1 MDLVH
6 PQMIVSVF
14 VTLPNTGTGYQTFV
28 VQSYID
34 NQDHSLLTLRDFY
47 ICEYDYTIT
56 KVPLRLCPYVQ
67 M

>member
-6 PQMIVSVF
+6 LQMIVSVF

-34 NQDHSLLTLRDFY
+34 NQDQLSGGTVR
-47 ICEYDYTIT
+47 
-56 KVPLRLCPYVQ
+56 VAAS
-67 M
+67 